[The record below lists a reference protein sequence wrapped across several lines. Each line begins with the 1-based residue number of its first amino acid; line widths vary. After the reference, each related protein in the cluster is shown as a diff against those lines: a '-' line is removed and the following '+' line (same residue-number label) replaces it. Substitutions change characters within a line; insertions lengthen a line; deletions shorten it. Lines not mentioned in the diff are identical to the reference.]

1 MSRYKKSREQLQK
14 RQQAK
19 VRQQRQKRVFV
30 SGAMLLTLLTLAF
43 LTYKL
48 GIEEDFVPEVTGAPA
63 ARVDRTTV
71 DHGFVPVNR
80 FVESSFEITNVGD
93 ELLIFYNEP
102 IAKVIQGCCP
112 PSVDISKM
120 ELKPG
125 ETAVVS
131 MNYTMHEGM
140 DGQHE
145 LQIDLRTND
154 PEQPEIILTA
164 FSNWG

>member
-1 MSRYKKSREQLQK
+1 MSRYKKSREHLQQK
-14 RQQAK
+14 QQAV

-30 SGAMLLTLLTLAF
+30 SGAILLTLLTLAF

-48 GIEEDFVPEVTGAPA
+48 GIQEDFVPEVEGAPA
-63 ARVDRTTV
+63 ARVDRAVV

-80 FVESSFEITNVGD
+80 FVESSFEITNIGD
-93 ELLIFYNEP
+93 ELLIFYNQP
-102 IAKVIQGCCP
+102 VAKVIQGCCP
-112 PSVDISKM
+112 PAVDISKM

-125 ETAVVS
+125 ESATVS

-145 LQIDLRTND
+145 LQIDLQTND
-154 PEQPEIILTA
+154 PEQPEITLTA
-164 FSNWG
+164 FSDWG

>member
-1 MSRYKKSREQLQK
+1 MSRYKKSREHLQK
-14 RQQAK
+14 KQQAQ

-30 SGAMLLTLLTLAF
+30 SGAVLLTLLTLAF

-48 GIEEDFVPEVTGAPA
+48 SVQEDFVPEVKGAPA
-63 ARVDRTTV
+63 ARVDTTTV
-71 DHGFVPVNR
+71 DHGNVTVNR
-80 FVESSFEITNVGD
+80 FIESKFEITNVGD

-102 IAKVIQGCCP
+102 VAKVIQGCCP

-125 ETAVVS
+125 ETATVS

-145 LQIDLRTND
+145 LQINLQTND
-154 PEQPEIILTA
+154 PEQPEITLTA